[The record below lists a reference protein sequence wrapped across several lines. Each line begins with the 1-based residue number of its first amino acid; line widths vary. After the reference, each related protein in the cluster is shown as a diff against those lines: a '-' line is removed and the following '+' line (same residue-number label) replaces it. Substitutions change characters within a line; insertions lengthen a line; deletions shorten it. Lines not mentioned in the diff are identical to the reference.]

1 MSPLPRLSLNHRRLS
16 RHLLIGIAGISAACA
31 APVPITGAGSYSQNF
46 DTLPSTGTANAW
58 ADDTTIASW
67 YSQRT
72 GTGTT
77 IVADTGSANAGALYS
92 YGVASATERAL
103 GTLGSG
109 GATAGS
115 FAHGV
120 LLQNTSGGSVTINSL
135 GYTGEQWRKSGVIVA
150 QAVTL
155 WYKVSASAITALEPA
170 TDTGWTAVPTGD
182 FNSPVNT
189 ATAAALNGNDAA
201 NRTVIAIN
209 PNINIPDQ
217 SYIMLRWKDPDHSG
231 SDQGL
236 AIDDVSLSWIANAS
250 PAITLTA
257 DPTTFLEN
265 AGATASTGTVTIP
278 TALATELVVN
288 LTSSDVTE
296 ATVPATVTI
305 PVGETKVTFPVA
317 AVNDLLFDGT
327 QGVTLTAKA
336 SGYLDGTLGL
346 TVDNDTDAA
355 ITVTVTPP
363 SFSEGAAAG
372 TVTGTVALAEVTPVD
387 VLVTLT
393 SDDTTEATVSAS
405 VTIPANESSVA
416 FEVNAVQDTEVD
428 GSKSV
433 RIDATASG
441 YTPGFSR
448 ITVTDDDLPP
458 TPTLTAGAIAFT
470 GFNADGGDDLAFV
483 ALAAIPAGEVI
494 FFTDNEWNGDVIG
507 VDGAFNTGEGFLT
520 WTAPAEGVAAGTVV
534 TLNSLSLGTRSASV
548 GSLTTAGS
556 FNMGGSSETVYAYQG
571 TSATAATGFL
581 AVVAN
586 SAGDSTANTGLGA
599 NHIILLTTD
608 VDIAAFTGSRSNKT
622 TFAGYLD
629 SLAAPANWITEDGS
643 NDQSIGGTPP
653 DVPFNT
659 TAFTLA
665 PPSAYGT
672 WAGLHAGGGTPAED
686 FDKDGVRNGVEYFM
700 DSPDGFTANPVPVGG
715 KITWPHSAAA
725 TGATYKVVTS
735 ENLSAWT
742 DVTAATTDLDGKV
755 EYIVPTTTPRLFIRL
770 EVTVMP

>member
-1 MSPLPRLSLNHRRLS
+1 LNHRRLN
-16 RHLLIGIAGISAACA
+16 RHVLLGLAGISAACA
-31 APVPITGAGSYSQNF
+31 APVPITGAGSYSQDF

-58 ADDTTIASW
+58 ADDTTIAGW
-67 YSQRT
+67 YAQRA
-72 GTGTT
+72 GTGTVVV
-77 IVADTGSANAGALYS
+77 I
-92 YGVASATERAL
+92 ASNGTNSGGIHSFGTTEATERAL
-103 GTLGSG
+103 GSVGSNTTG
-109 GATAGS
+109 HQAY
-115 FAHGV
+115 GV
-120 LLQNTSGGSVTINSL
+120 VFQNTSGSAITINAIN
-135 GYTGEQWRKSGVIVA
+135 YTGEQWRNGGNATAHKL
-150 QAVTL
+150 TL
-155 WYKVSASAITALEPA
+155 SYLRSATPITALSPPDALPA
-170 TDTGWTAVPTGD
+170 GWIAVAGGD
-182 FNSPVNT
+182 FTGPVAT
-189 ATAAALNGNDAA
+189 ATGAALDGNLAANQATVAMAPSISIADGEYICLRWHDPNDAV
-201 NRTVIAIN
+201 N
-209 PNINIPDQ
+209 
-217 SYIMLRWKDPDHSG
+217 DH
-231 SDQGL
+231 GL
-236 AIDDVSLSWIANAS
+236 GIDNLAVSWITNAT

-257 DPTTFLEN
+257 DPTTFAEN
-265 AGATASTGTVTIP
+265 AGATASTGTVAIP
-278 TALATELVVN
+278 AALATELVVN

-305 PVGETKVTFPVA
+305 PASETKVTFPIA
-317 AVNDLLFDGT
+317 AVNDLLADGT

-336 SGYLDGTLGL
+336 EGFLDGTVGL
-346 TVDNDTDAA
+346 TVDNDTDFP

-363 SFSEGAAAG
+363 TFSEGAAPG

-393 SDDTTEATVSAS
+393 SDDTTEATASAS
-405 VTIPANESSVA
+405 VTIPANESSVS
-416 FEVNAVQDTEVD
+416 FEVNAVPDTEVD

-441 YTPGFSR
+441 YTPGFTR

-483 ALAAIPAGEVI
+483 ALAPIPAGEII

-599 NHIILLTTD
+599 NHIILLTID
-608 VDIAAFTGSRSNKT
+608 VDIAAYTGSRSNKT

-643 NDQSIGGTPP
+643 NDQSIGGNPP
-653 DVPFNT
+653 DVPFAT

-672 WAGLHAGGGTPAED
+672 WAGLHAGGGAPNED
-686 FDKDGVRNGVEYFM
+686 FDNDGVRNGVEYFM

-725 TGATYKVVTS
+725 TGATYKVFTS
-735 ENLSAWT
+735 ENLSTWT

-755 EYIVPTTTPRLFIRL
+755 EYIVPTTTPSLFVRL
-770 EVTVMP
+770 EVTVTP